1 MGRPRREREAPR
13 IQRIELSEKDTRLRW
28 ILVGALLVIGMVA
41 IAIGVNSCIS
51 AQSGWQEVQVSSG
64 GLNCSDDFAF
74 NYCYGQAGIDPTLE
88 RRQVVDIYGDAVVKA
103 YELFNTDIEGS
114 SLGNLS
120 LINANPNQTVTVDKA
135 LYDAL
140 TQVVEADSRYLF
152 LAAVYTDYR
161 GVFYSDTEAE
171 AELFDPG
178 RNARQAQ
185 FVKEAAAFAADP
197 AHISLV
203 LLEGE
208 QVKLEVSQE
217 YLAFAE
223 KYEID
228 DLVDFGWM
236 KNAFITDY
244 LAERM
249 IAGGHTNGYIAS
261 YEGYTRNLD
270 SRGLS
275 YSFNLFDRLGDDIY
289 LPAVWEYDTV
299 MSIVFLRNYPM
310 SSRDSGDYYLYS
322 DRTITHGFI
331 DLADGLCRTSTDNLV
346 SYSESASCAQIAL
359 SIAPVF
365 IGETVDT
372 DAIAAMTGSGIYSI
386 WFDGGKL
393 FYNQPEAKITVQ
405 KVEGAAYQA
414 QYFEK

>member
-1 MGRPRREREAPR
+1 MARPRKEREAPR
-13 IQRIELSEKDTRLRW
+13 IQRIELSEKNTRLRW
-28 ILVGALLVIGMVA
+28 ILAGALLVIGLVA
-41 IAIGVNSCIS
+41 IAIGVNSCVS
-51 AQSGWQEVQVSSG
+51 AQSGWQEVQITADTT
-64 GLNCSDDFAF
+64 NCSGDFVF
-74 NYCYGQAGIDPTLE
+74 NYCYGQAGLEPTLE
-88 RRQVVDIYGDAVVKA
+88 RRQVVALYSDAVVEG
-103 YELFNTDIEGS
+103 YTLFNTDVEGATD
-114 SLGNLS
+114 GLS
-120 LINANPNQTVTVDKA
+120 AINAHPNEAVTVDKA

-140 TQVVEADSRYLF
+140 AQVVKAESRYIY
-152 LAAVYTDYR
+152 LAPVYTDYDA
-161 GVFYSDTEAE
+161 VFRADSEVQAAALDPSKDG
-171 AELFDPG
+171 ELGAF
-178 RNARQAQ
+178 AL
-185 FVKEAAAFAADP
+185 EAATFAGDP
-197 AHISLV
+197 AHISLE
-203 LLEGE
+203 LLEGT
-208 QVKLEVSQE
+208 QVKLQVSQE
-217 YLAFAE
+217 YLAFVQEYA
-223 KYEID
+223 ID
-228 DLVDFGWM
+228 NLLDFGWM
-236 KNAFITDY
+236 KNAFIIDY

-249 IAGGHTNGYIAS
+249 IADGHTNGYIAS
-261 YEGYTRNLD
+261 YDGYTRNLD

-393 FYNQPEAKITVQ
+393 HYNQADAKLALQ
-405 KVEGAAYQA
+405 ELEGVSYGLSPVDP
-414 QYFEK
+414 

>member
-88 RRQVVDIYGDAVVKA
+88 RRQVVDIYGDAVVKG
-103 YELFNTDIEGS
+103 YTLFNTDVEGATD
-114 SLGNLS
+114 GLS
-120 LINANPNQTVTVDKA
+120 AINAHPNEAVTVDKA

-140 TQVVEADSRYLF
+140 AQVVKAESRYIY
-152 LAAVYTDYR
+152 LAPVYTDYDA
-161 GVFYSDTEAE
+161 VFRADSEVQAAALDPSKDG
-171 AELFDPG
+171 ELGAF
-178 RNARQAQ
+178 AL
-185 FVKEAAAFAADP
+185 EAATFAGDP
-197 AHISLV
+197 AHISLE
-203 LLEGE
+203 LLEGT
-208 QVKLEVSQE
+208 QVKLQVSQE
-217 YLAFAE
+217 YLTFVQEYA
-223 KYEID
+223 ID
-228 DLVDFGWM
+228 NLLDFGWM
-236 KNAFITDY
+236 KNAFIIDY

-249 IAGGHTNGYIAS
+249 IADGHTNGYIAS
-261 YEGYTRNLD
+261 YDGYTRNLD

-275 YSFNLFDRLGDDIY
+275 YSFNLFDRLRNDIY

-372 DAIAAMTGSGIYSI
+372 DALAAMTGSGIYSI

-393 FYNQPEAKITVQ
+393 HYNQADAKIELQ
-405 KVEGAAYQA
+405 ELEGVSYGLSPVDP
-414 QYFEK
+414 